1 MRSSRRTPKRMGAGR
16 ALGLSLLGG
25 LVFCLSSNSTDLQDS
40 PTQIQALDG
49 CSTGML
55 STPWTVEAS
64 DVEDVAG
71 GDIAPVRTVADP
83 YPSLHSVAVDPEND
97 RVLMSDSNRGGLLVY
112 DRSTGSLSSNVA
124 RPVTQVRGPATGMM
138 FVAGVALDPGNH
150 ELFAVNNDIGDRM
163 EVFPYDAEGNVR
175 PKRILFV
182 PHGSW
187 GVALNRQRDEVAI
200 TVEHANTVV
209 VYRRDAT
216 LGDAPLRVLFV
227 PHGSWG
233 VALNRQRD
241 EVAITVEHANTVV
254 VYRRDATLGDAPL
267 RVLHGPN
274 TGLGDPHGIAF
285 DEERNEISVA
295 NHGNWAPLTRA
306 ESLQGG
312 VQGGRFDLPSISTY
326 AGDAKNDEAPVRT
339 IQGKR
344 TGLNWPMGMSLDAIH
359 DEIAVASYG
368 NDSILIF
375 HRTDQGDVAPVRAI
389 HGNLTAIAG
398 PMGVSIDTK
407 NDEIW
412 VTNYREHTAA
422 VFARTAQGNVAPK
435 RLVRNALPGTPAVGF
450 GNPGAVAYDSKRD
463 QILVPN

>member
-97 RVLMSDSNRGGLLVY
+97 RVVMSDSNRGGLLVY
-112 DRSTGSLSSNVA
+112 DRSTRSLSSDVA
-124 RPVTQVRGPATGMM
+124 RRVTQVRGPATGMM

-187 GVALNRQRDEVAI
+187 GL
-200 TVEHANTVV
+200 
-209 VYRRDAT
+209 
-216 LGDAPLRVLFV
+216 
-227 PHGSWG
+227 
-233 VALNRQRD
+233 ALNRQRD

>member
-1 MRSSRRTPKRMGAGR
+1 MRRFRRSPRGMRAGR
-16 ALGLSLLGG
+16 VLGYGLLGA
-25 LVFCLSSNSTDLQDS
+25 LVLCLSSNSAEVPDTRTQDEQ
-40 PTQIQALDG
+40 PEA
-49 CSTGML
+49 CSTGTL
-55 STPWTVEAS
+55 ITPWTVEAS
-64 DVEDVAG
+64 GWEDVTG
-71 GDIAPVRTVADP
+71 GDLVPVRSVADP
-83 YPSLHSVAVDPEND
+83 YPSLHSVAVDAENN
-97 RVLMSDSNRGGLLVY
+97 RVLMSDSNRGELLFY
-112 DRSTGSLSSNVA
+112 DRSAGGLSSNVA
-124 RPVTQVRGPATGMM
+124 EPATQVRGPATGMM

-150 ELFAVNNDIGDRM
+150 EIFAVNNDIGDRM

-209 VYRRDAT
+209 VYRREAT
-216 LGDAPLRVLFV
+216 QGDAPLR
-227 PHGSWG
+227 
-233 VALNRQRD
+233 
-241 EVAITVEHANTVV
+241 I
-254 VYRRDATLGDAPL
+254 
-267 RVLHGPN
+267 LHGPK
-274 TGLGDPHGIAF
+274 TGLGDPHGITF

-306 ESLQGG
+306 ESLQSG
-312 VQGGRFDLPSISTY
+312 VKGGRFDPPSISTY
-326 AGDAKNDEAPVRT
+326 AGDAKDDAAPVRV

-344 TGLNWPMGMSLDAIH
+344 TGLNWPMGMSLDPVH
-359 DEIAVASYG
+359 NEIAVASYG

-375 HRTDQGDVAPVRAI
+375 HRTDEGDIAPVRVI
-389 HGNLTAIAG
+389 HGSQTSIMG
-398 PMGVSIDTK
+398 PMGVSFDTK

-435 RLVRNALPGTPAVGF
+435 RLVRNAPPGTPAVGF

>member
-97 RVLMSDSNRGGLLVY
+97 RVVMSDSNRGGLLVY
-112 DRSTGSLSSNVA
+112 DRSTRSLSSDVA
-124 RPVTQVRGPATGMM
+124 RRVTQVRGPATGMM

-187 GVALNRQRDEVAI
+187 GL
-200 TVEHANTVV
+200 
-209 VYRRDAT
+209 
-216 LGDAPLRVLFV
+216 
-227 PHGSWG
+227 
-233 VALNRQRD
+233 ALNRQRD

-359 DEIAVASYG
+359 NEIAVASYG

>member
-97 RVLMSDSNRGGLLVY
+97 RVVMSDSNRGGLLVY

-124 RPVTQVRGPATGMM
+124 RRVTQVRGPATGMM

-187 GVALNRQRDEVAI
+187 GL
-200 TVEHANTVV
+200 
-209 VYRRDAT
+209 
-216 LGDAPLRVLFV
+216 
-227 PHGSWG
+227 
-233 VALNRQRD
+233 ALNRQRD

>member
-1 MRSSRRTPKRMGAGR
+1 MHRPTQQRRLLARLGAG
-16 ALGLSLLGG
+16 LVLFIGLLGASTP
-25 LVFCLSSNSTDLQDS
+25 VFLQKNTQTFGAISTAEPAENCSSNTF
-40 PTQIQALDG
+40 
-49 CSTGML
+49 

-64 DVEDVAG
+64 EFEAAAG
-71 GDIAPVRTVADP
+71 SDIVPVRSIADP
-83 YPSLHSVAVDPEND
+83 YPSLHSVAVDADNN
-97 RVLMSDSNRGGLLVY
+97 RVLMSDSNRGSLLFY
-112 DRSTGSLSSNVA
+112 DRMADAASSEITE
-124 RPVTQVRGPATGMM
+124 PVSQVRGPATGMM
-138 FVAGVALDPGNH
+138 FVAGVALDPSNH

-163 EVFPYDAEGNVR
+163 EVFPYDAEGNVK

-187 GVALNRQRDEVAI
+187 GVALNRSRDEI
-200 TVEHANTVV
+200 
-209 VYRRDAT
+209 
-216 LGDAPLRVLFV
+216 
-227 PHGSWG
+227 
-233 VALNRQRD
+233 
-241 EVAITVEHANTVV
+241 AITVEHANTVV

-267 RVLHGPN
+267 RVLHGPK
-274 TGLGDPHGIAF
+274 TGLDDPHGIVF
-285 DEERNEISVA
+285 DEQHNEISVA

-306 ESLQGG
+306 ESLEGELK
-312 VQGGRFDLPSISTY
+312 GGRFDLPSITAY
-326 AGDAKNDEAPVRT
+326 AGEATKDESPLRS

-344 TGLNWPMGMSLDAIH
+344 TELNWPMGMSLDAVH

-375 HRTDQGDVAPVRAI
+375 HRTDQGDVAPVRMI
-389 HGNLTAIAG
+389 RGNRTAISG

-422 VFARTAQGNVAPK
+422 VFARTAAGNVAPK
-435 RLVRNALPGTPAVGF
+435 RVLRNAPPGTPAVGF

>member
-25 LVFCLSSNSTDLQDS
+25 LVFCLSSNSTDLQDT
-40 PTQIQALDG
+40 PTQNQALEG

-55 STPWTVEAS
+55 FTPWTVEAS
-64 DVEDVAG
+64 DVADVAG

-112 DRSTGSLSSNVA
+112 DRSTRSLSSNVA

-216 LGDAPLRVLFV
+216 LGDAPLRVL
-227 PHGSWG
+227 
-233 VALNRQRD
+233 
-241 EVAITVEHANTVV
+241 
-254 VYRRDATLGDAPL
+254 
-267 RVLHGPN
+267 HGPN

-312 VQGGRFDLPSISTY
+312 VQGGRFDRPSISTY
-326 AGDAKNDEAPVRT
+326 AGGAKNDEAPLRT

-359 DEIAVASYG
+359 NEIAVASYG

>member
-40 PTQIQALDG
+40 PTQNQALEG

-112 DRSTGSLSSNVA
+112 DRSTRSLSSNVA

-187 GVALNRQRDEVAI
+187 GL
-200 TVEHANTVV
+200 
-209 VYRRDAT
+209 
-216 LGDAPLRVLFV
+216 
-227 PHGSWG
+227 
-233 VALNRQRD
+233 ALNRQRD

-274 TGLGDPHGIAF
+274 TGL
-285 DEERNEISVA
+285 
-295 NHGNWAPLTRA
+295 LTRSAMKFLSRIMAIGRHSRARNLCKA
-306 ESLQGG
+306 ESKAAGSTCPRFQPTRATRRTMRLLCARSRESGPG
-312 VQGGRFDLPSISTY
+312 STGR
-326 AGDAKNDEAPVRT
+326 
-339 IQGKR
+339 
-344 TGLNWPMGMSLDAIH
+344 
-359 DEIAVASYG
+359 
-368 NDSILIF
+368 
-375 HRTDQGDVAPVRAI
+375 
-389 HGNLTAIAG
+389 
-398 PMGVSIDTK
+398 
-407 NDEIW
+407 W
-412 VTNYREHTAA
+412 V
-422 VFARTAQGNVAPK
+422 
-435 RLVRNALPGTPAVGF
+435 
-450 GNPGAVAYDSKRD
+450 
-463 QILVPN
+463 

>member
-40 PTQIQALDG
+40 PTQNQALDG

-97 RVLMSDSNRGGLLVY
+97 RVVMSDSNRGGLLVY
-112 DRSTGSLSSNVA
+112 DRSTRSLSSNVA
-124 RPVTQVRGPATGMM
+124 RRVTQVRGPATGMM

-187 GVALNRQRDEVAI
+187 GL
-200 TVEHANTVV
+200 
-209 VYRRDAT
+209 
-216 LGDAPLRVLFV
+216 
-227 PHGSWG
+227 
-233 VALNRQRD
+233 ALNRQRD

-359 DEIAVASYG
+359 NEIAVASYG

>member
-25 LVFCLSSNSTDLQDS
+25 LVFCLPSNSTDPEGP
-40 PTQIQALDG
+40 PTQNQTLEG

-83 YPSLHSVAVDPEND
+83 YPSLHSVAVDADND
-97 RVLMSDSNRGGLLVY
+97 RVVMSDSNRGGLLVY

-124 RPVTQVRGPATGMM
+124 KPVTQVRGPATGMM

-187 GVALNRQRDEVAI
+187 GL
-200 TVEHANTVV
+200 
-209 VYRRDAT
+209 
-216 LGDAPLRVLFV
+216 
-227 PHGSWG
+227 
-233 VALNRQRD
+233 ALNRQRD

>member
-97 RVLMSDSNRGGLLVY
+97 RVVMSDSNRGGLLVY
-112 DRSTGSLSSNVA
+112 DRSTRSLSSNVA
-124 RPVTQVRGPATGMM
+124 RRVTQVRGPATGMM

-216 LGDAPLRVLFV
+216 LGDAPLRVL
-227 PHGSWG
+227 
-233 VALNRQRD
+233 
-241 EVAITVEHANTVV
+241 
-254 VYRRDATLGDAPL
+254 
-267 RVLHGPN
+267 HGPN

-312 VQGGRFDLPSISTY
+312 VQGGRFDRPSISTY
-326 AGDAKNDEAPVRT
+326 AGGAKNDEAPLRT

-359 DEIAVASYG
+359 NEIAVASYG